1 MLKYPGKAW
10 FKASADRDDFD
21 DSPHPF
27 EAEDVFPD
35 RRPPLSWLNLAR
47 PFEAEDVFPDIVVT
61 SQKE

>member
-1 MLKYPGKAW
+1 MSKYPGKAW

-35 RRPPLSWLNLAR
+35 RRPPWDGVGWGGMGWDGVGWGGTLT
-47 PFEAEDVFPDIVVT
+47 FM
-61 SQKE
+61 